1 MFASELAP
9 MPINPSGRPTVA
21 LVDLDALRR
30 NFRQIRTTV
39 GPGVKILSMVKAN
52 GYGHGGPRIAE
63 ALAAEGSDSFG
74 VATVEEGLELRAA
87 GIRAPILVV
96 AGAYPE
102 QLDLFAENK
111 LTPIVHDAESLAR
124 LDEGARQRGATLK
137 FHLKVDTG
145 MGRIGFAPGDL
156 ASWLPRLER
165 LHGLEIEGVFS
176 HFSHADNVAGDYTK
190 KQLEIF
196 RGVVERLRS
205 AGVSPPLVHLANS
218 AATITLP
225 AAYFNMV
232 RPGLMLYGIHP
243 SPDMAAQISLQPVLS
258 WKSRILQLKK
268 VPAGTSIS
276 YGRTFITQRES
287 LIATVPVGYAD
298 GYSRLLSNVGAMLV
312 KGKRAPVAGT
322 VCMDLTM
329 IDVTDIGGVQ
339 QGDEVVLL
347 GRQGNA
353 VISADE
359 MAAWSNTISYEILTS
374 IGTRVPRIY
383 YHSKEDDQPWAELK
397 GP

>member
-1 MFASELAP
+1 
-9 MPINPSGRPTVA
+9 MPTVFTGRPTAA
-21 LVDLDALRR
+21 LIDLDALRW
-30 NFRQIRTTV
+30 NFRQIRAKV

-52 GYGHGGPRIAE
+52 GYGHGAPHIAE
-63 ALAAEGSDSFG
+63 TLAAEGSDSFG
-74 VATVEEGLELRAA
+74 VATVEEGVELRAA
-87 GIRAPILVV
+87 GIRAPILVI
-96 AGAYPE
+96 AGAYPD
-102 QLDLFAENK
+102 QLDLFTENN
-111 LTPIVHDAESLAR
+111 LTPVVHDAESLTR
-124 LDEGARQRGATLK
+124 LDDGARKRGATFK
-137 FHLKVDTG
+137 VHLKVDTG
-145 MGRIGFAPGDL
+145 MGRIGFAPADL
-156 ASWLPRLER
+156 ASWLPRLKQ
-165 LHGLEIEGVFS
+165 LQGLEIEGVFS
-176 HFSHADNVAGDYTK
+176 HFSHADNVAGEYTRS
-190 KQLEIF
+190 QLEIF
-196 RGVVERLRS
+196 RDVVERLR
-205 AGVSPPLVHLANS
+205 AGGISPALIHLANS

-232 RPGLMLYGIHP
+232 RPGLMLYGIYP
-243 SPDMAAQISLQPVLS
+243 SPAMAAQIPLRPVLS

-276 YGRTFITQRES
+276 YGRTYITQRES

-312 KGKRAPVAGT
+312 RGRRAPVAGT

-329 IDVTDIGGVQ
+329 MDVTDIGGVQ

-383 YHSKEDDQPWAELK
+383 YHSKEDD
-397 GP
+397 

>member
-1 MFASELAP
+1 
-9 MPINPSGRPTVA
+9 MPAIPEGRPTA
-21 LVDLDALRR
+21 SFIDLDALRW
-30 NFRQIRTTV
+30 NFRQIRAKV
-39 GPGVKILSMVKAN
+39 GADVKILSMVKAN
-52 GYGHGGPRIAE
+52 GYGHGAVRIAE
-63 ALAAEGSDSFG
+63 VLAAEGSDAFG
-74 VATVEEGLELRAA
+74 VATAEEGVELRKA
-87 GIRAPILVV
+87 GICAPILVV

-102 QLDLFAENK
+102 QLDLFTKNQ
-111 LTPIVHDAESLAR
+111 LTPVVHDAESLGR
-124 LDEGARQRGATLK
+124 LDGSARKCGAPFK
-137 FHLKVDTG
+137 VHLKVDTG
-145 MGRIGFAPGDL
+145 MGRIGFLSADL
-156 ASWLPRLER
+156 ASWLPLLKR
-165 LHGLEIEGVFS
+165 LHGIEIEGVFS
-176 HFSHADNVAGDYTK
+176 HFSHADNVAGDYTRN
-190 KQLEIF
+190 QLEVF
-196 RGVVERLRS
+196 RDVVQRLR
-205 AGVSPPLVHLANS
+205 AEGISPALVHLANS

-232 RPGLMLYGIHP
+232 RPGLMLYGIYP
-243 SPDMAAQISLQPVLS
+243 SPAMAGLISLRPALS
-258 WKSRILQLKK
+258 WQSRILQLKK
-268 VPAGTSIS
+268 IPAGTSIS
-276 YGRTFITQRES
+276 YGRTFIAQRES

-383 YHSKEDDQPWAELK
+383 YHSKEDE
-397 GP
+397 

>member
-1 MFASELAP
+1 
-9 MPINPSGRPTVA
+9 MPAIPAGRPTA
-21 LVDLDALRR
+21 SFIDLAALRW
-30 NFRQIRTTV
+30 NFRQIRAKV
-39 GPGVKILSMVKAN
+39 GPEVKILSMVKAN
-52 GYGHGGPRIAE
+52 AYGHGAARITE
-63 ALAAEGSDSFG
+63 ALAAEGSEAFG
-74 VATVEEGLELRAA
+74 VATLEEGIELRQG
-87 GIRAPILVV
+87 GIRAPVLVV
-96 AGAYPE
+96 AGAYEE
-102 QLDLFAENK
+102 QLDLFTEYQ
-111 LTPIVHDAESLAR
+111 LTPVVHDAESLAR
-124 LDEGARQRGATLK
+124 LHDRARQRGAPFK

-145 MGRIGFAPGDL
+145 MGRIGFLSADL
-156 ASWLPRLER
+156 SSWLPLLKS

-176 HFSHADNVAGDYTK
+176 HFSHADNVVGDYTRN
-190 KQLEIF
+190 QLQVF
-196 RGVVERLRS
+196 RDVVQCLR
-205 AGVSPPLVHLANS
+205 AEGISPALIHLANS

-225 AAYFNMV
+225 DSYFNMV
-232 RPGLMLYGIHP
+232 RPGLMLYGLYP
-243 SPDMAAQISLQPVLS
+243 APAMASQISLRPVLS

-268 VPAGTSIS
+268 VPAGASIS
-276 YGRTFITQRES
+276 YGRTFIAQRES
-287 LIATVPVGYAD
+287 VIATVPVGYAD

-347 GRQGNA
+347 GRQSNA

-383 YHSKEDDQPWAELK
+383 YDSKEDE
-397 GP
+397 

>member
-1 MFASELAP
+1 
-9 MPINPSGRPTVA
+9 MPTTISRGRPTVA
-21 LVDLDALRR
+21 LIDLDALRW
-30 NFRQIRTTV
+30 NFHQIRTKV
-39 GPGVKILSMVKAN
+39 GPAVRILSMVKAN
-52 GYGHGGPRIAE
+52 GYGHGAPQIAE

-74 VATVEEGLELRAA
+74 VATVEEGIALRAA

-96 AGAYPE
+96 AGAYPD
-102 QLDLFAENK
+102 QLDLFTHNN
-111 LTPIVHDAESLAR
+111 LTPVVHDAESLAR
-124 LDEGARQRGATLK
+124 LHDAARKRGATFK
-137 FHLKVDTG
+137 IHLKVDTG
-145 MGRIGFAPGDL
+145 MGRIGFPPAGL
-156 ASWLPRLER
+156 ASSLPQLKN

-176 HFSHADNVAGDYTK
+176 HFAQADNVAGDYTK
-190 KQLEIF
+190 NQLEIF
-196 RGVVERLRS
+196 ADVIERLRA
-205 AGVSPPLVHLANS
+205 AGITPALVHLANS

-225 AAYFNMV
+225 AAHFNMV
-232 RPGLMLYGIHP
+232 RPGLMLYGIYP
-243 SPDMAAQISLQPVLS
+243 SPAMAAHITLRPVLS

-268 VPAGTSIS
+268 VPAGASIS
-276 YGRTFITQRES
+276 YGRTFITRRES
-287 LIATVPVGYAD
+287 LIATIPVGYAD

-383 YHSKEDDQPWAELK
+383 YHSKEDN
-397 GP
+397 